1 MDVRLSSVQHAL
13 SESASIVVDRLGP
26 QAVGQLGDVERS
38 EKLEAAIVASGW
50 RELRAPEIE
59 GAPLTSGVEPAIV
72 AEELGRGLAD
82 APFLGP
88 TLATE
93 LRRLVEAPAATTAE
107 TVVLT
112 PSLSDLVVTVD
123 GVVPD
128 AAVAID
134 ARGADSALVLIA
146 REGGFVV
153 ASVPLGAIE
162 LGVDLTRP
170 SGSVDAAS
178 PAVELGQHGRPLAL
192 DDLTRC
198 CALGLALTSADL
210 VGVMR
215 GALALSCAYVSS
227 RQQFGR
233 PVGSFQAV
241 QHLLA
246 DALVLTEGSR
256 SMARH
261 AAWAADALTPEA
273 AYAAAAGAKAYC
285 ARAARTVC
293 ETSIQVHGG
302 IGNTWECLAHVYLRR
317 ALLSS
322 EILGGVGINL
332 ERVLAHHGI
341 GASDGLR

>member
-1 MDVRLSSVQHAL
+1 MDVRLSSVQQAL
-13 SESASIVVDRLGP
+13 SESVATVVDRLGP

-50 RELRAPEIE
+50 RELRAPEIA

-93 LRRLVEAPAATTAE
+93 LRRLVEAPAATTVE

-112 PSLSDLVVTVD
+112 RSLSDLVVTVD
-123 GVVPD
+123 GLVPNG
-128 AAVAID
+128 AVAID
-134 ARGADSALVLIA
+134 AQGASSALVLIA
-146 REGGFVV
+146 RDGGFVV
-153 ASVPLGAIE
+153 ASVPLQSAE
-162 LGVDLTRP
+162 VGVDLTRP
-170 SGSVDAAS
+170 SWSVDAGS
-178 PAVELGQHGRPLAL
+178 PAVELGQCGRPLAA
-192 DDLTRC
+192 DDLIRWH
-198 CALGLALTSADL
+198 ALGLALACADL

-233 PVGSFQAV
+233 PVGSFQAI

-246 DALVLTEGSR
+246 DVLVLTEGSR
-256 SMARH
+256 SVARH
-261 AAWAADALTPEA
+261 AAWAVDALSPDA
-273 AYAAAAGAKAYC
+273 ANAAASGAKAYC

-302 IGNTWECLAHVYLRR
+302 IGNTWECLAHVHLRR

-322 EILGGVGINL
+322 EILGGVGISL
-332 ERVLAHHGI
+332 ERVLAYHGI